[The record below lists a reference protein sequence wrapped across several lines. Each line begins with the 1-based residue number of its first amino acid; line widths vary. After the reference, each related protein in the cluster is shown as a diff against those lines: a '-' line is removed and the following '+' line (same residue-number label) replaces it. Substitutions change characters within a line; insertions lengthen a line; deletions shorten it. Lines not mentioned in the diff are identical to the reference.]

1 MQTISK
7 FLSLSVLGA
16 LVVLFS
22 VVLLVLAAPLFIS
35 IFISRIGGPETGGVV
50 FTISRRAFTGGL
62 LTFMTIVALAAFFTA
77 RTLRRRRL
85 NR

>member
-1 MQTISK
+1 MAKQTISK

-35 IFISRIGGPETGGVV
+35 RIGGPETGGVV

-62 LTFMTIVALAAFFTA
+62 LTFVTIVALAAFFTA